1 MAPSYKSQNCTSR
14 NITLGF
20 KDKNVKTYI
29 MVSSGLMFS
38 FHDQVVMVFNAL
50 HVVAAR
56 LYSKAVFICCQE
68 SRCDVMF

>member
-1 MAPSYKSQNCTSR
+1 
-14 NITLGF
+14 
-20 KDKNVKTYI
+20 